1 MDREDFLPYL
11 YIRGVYMNLDIF
23 LQQVVNGLNTGS
35 IYALVAIGYTMVYG
49 IIRLINFAHGEIMMF
64 GAYFAFIFAV
74 MIPIN
79 LPFIV
84 IVLIAM
90 TLSGVM
96 GVLIERLAYRRL
108 RKAPRISALITAIG
122 MSIFL
127 QNLALHIFGAT
138 PKVMPSLV
146 SKEAV
151 DVLGFQISQMTLT
164 TIVMSVLIM
173 VLLSVFVRFTKPG
186 KAMRAVSQD
195 KEAAMLMGINVN
207 RIIAMTFAIGSAL
220 GALGGLFY
228 SIAFTQI
235 APTMGVMPGLK
246 AFVAAVF
253 GGIGNIFG
261 AMIGGYVIGF
271 VEVFADGSEFFNK
284 WSDAIVFVIL
294 ILILLFKPS
303 GIFGKNVKEKV

>member
-1 MDREDFLPYL
+1 MDF
-11 YIRGVYMNLDIF
+11 DIF
-23 LQQVVNGLNTGS
+23 IQQVINGLNTGS

-64 GAYFAFIFAV
+64 GAYFAFLFAV
-74 MIPIN
+74 AIPIT

-84 IVLIAM
+84 IVILAM
-90 TLSGVM
+90 ALAALM
-96 GVLIERLAYRRL
+96 GITIEFLAYKRL
-108 RKAPRISALITAIG
+108 RKAPRISALITAMG
-122 MSIFL
+122 MSLFL
-127 QNLALHIFGAT
+127 QNLALQIFGAS
-138 PKVMPSLV
+138 PKVMPALV
-146 SKEAV
+146 SKQPI
-151 DVLGFQISQMTLT
+151 DVLGISISQMTLT
-164 TIVMSVLIM
+164 TIIMSILIM
-173 VLLSVFVRFTKPG
+173 VLLTLFVRFTKPG

-207 RIIAMTFAIGSAL
+207 RIISLTFAIGSAL

-253 GGIGNIFG
+253 GGIGNIGG

-271 VEVFADGSEFFNK
+271 IEVFSKGIPALNP
-284 WSDAIVFVIL
+284 WADAIVFALL
-294 ILILLFKPS
+294 ILVLLFKPS
-303 GIFGKNVKEKV
+303 GLLGKNLKEKV